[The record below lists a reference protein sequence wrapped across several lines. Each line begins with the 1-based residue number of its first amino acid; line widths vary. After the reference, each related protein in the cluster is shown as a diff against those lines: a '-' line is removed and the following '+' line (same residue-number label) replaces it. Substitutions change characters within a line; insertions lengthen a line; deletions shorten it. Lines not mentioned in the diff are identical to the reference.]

1 MDNYNVYHDIKSR
14 TGGEIYI
21 GVVGPVRTGKS
32 TFIKNFMDLLVIP
45 GIEDVNIKERAIDEL
60 PQSAS
65 GRTIMTTEPKFVPS
79 EAAVINLNED
89 CEVKVRLID
98 CVGFMVD
105 GASGHIE
112 DEHERMVKTP
122 WSDDS
127 IPFSQAAE
135 IGTRKVINEHST
147 VGVVVTSDGSFGE
160 LSRSSYEAA
169 EKTAVA
175 ELNNIGKPYVIILN
189 TSRPY
194 SEETAALAESM
205 MEEYHVSVIPVN
217 CEQIKKD
224 DITNIMNKLLME
236 FPVTRINYYIPK
248 WVEMLSMEHELK
260 QNLVGNIKNNMKKVN
275 ALKDMG
281 NYNFEYEGDYI
292 TGYNIKNYS
301 PENGVVNIGI
311 EFDECY
317 YYKIIS
323 DITGLEIDGEY
334 KLLSTLRELASGRNS
349 IRKIEN
355 ALDKVNITGYGV
367 VSPLMEEVQI
377 EEPEIIKH
385 GNKYGVKIRAVSPSI
400 HMIKANIETEIA
412 PIVGT
417 REQAEDLINY
427 INDSENPDGIWDTNI
442 FGKTVRQL
450 VEEGIYG
457 KINKLTDESQVKLQ
471 ETIQKVINDSNG
483 GLVCIII

>member
-45 GIEDVNIKERAIDEL
+45 NIEDVNIKERAIDEL

-79 EAAVINLNED
+79 EAAVIKLNED

-105 GASGHIE
+105 GAAGHIE

-169 EKTAVA
+169 EKPAVT

-281 NYNFEYEGDYI
+281 NYNFEYE
-292 TGYNIKNYS
+292 
-301 PENGVVNIGI
+301 VQL
-311 EFDECY
+311 
-317 YYKIIS
+317 
-323 DITGLEIDGEY
+323 LE
-334 KLLSTLRELASGRNS
+334 
-349 IRKIEN
+349 
-355 ALDKVNITGYGV
+355 
-367 VSPLMEEVQI
+367 
-377 EEPEIIKH
+377 H
-385 GNKYGVKIRAVSPSI
+385 
-400 HMIKANIETEIA
+400 
-412 PIVGT
+412 
-417 REQAEDLINY
+417 
-427 INDSENPDGIWDTNI
+427 
-442 FGKTVRQL
+442 
-450 VEEGIYG
+450 
-457 KINKLTDESQVKLQ
+457 
-471 ETIQKVINDSNG
+471 
-483 GLVCIII
+483 

>member
-32 TFIKNFMDLLVIP
+32 TFIKNFMDMLVIP
-45 GIEDVNIKERAIDEL
+45 NIEDVNSKERAIDEL

-65 GRTIMTTEPKFVPS
+65 GKMIMTTEPKFVPN
-79 EAAVINLNED
+79 EAVVINLNND

-98 CVGFMVD
+98 CVGFMVE
-105 GASGHIE
+105 GAAGHIE

-122 WSDDS
+122 WFEES

-135 IGTRKVINEHST
+135 IGTRKVINDHST
-147 VGVVVTSDGSFGE
+147 VGIVVTSDGSFGE
-160 LSRSSYEAA
+160 LRRDAYDAA
-169 EKTAVA
+169 EKLAIT
-175 ELNNIGKPYVIILN
+175 ELDSIGKPYIIILN
-189 TSRPY
+189 TTKPY
-194 SEETAALAESM
+194 SEDTLALVDGM
-205 MEEYHVSVIPVN
+205 KNEYKASVIPVN
-217 CEQIKKD
+217 CEQLKKD
-224 DITNIMNKLLME
+224 DINNIMGKLLME

-248 WVEMLSMEHELK
+248 WVEMLGPDHDLK
-260 QNLVGNIKNNMKKVN
+260 KNLIDNIKNNMNKVN
-275 ALKDMG
+275 VLKDMEG
-281 NYNFEYEGDYI
+281 YSFEHEGDYI
-292 TGYNIKNYS
+292 RGYNIKNYS
-301 PENGVVNIGI
+301 PEDGVVNIGI
-311 EFDECY
+311 EFDESY

-323 DITGLEIDGEY
+323 DITGLDIDGEY
-334 KLLSTLRELASGRNS
+334 KLLNTLKELASGRNS
-349 IRKIEN
+349 ISKIEN
-355 ALDKVNITGYGV
+355 ALDKVNITGYGI

-377 EEPEIIKH
+377 EEPEIIRH
-385 GNKYGVKIRAVSPSI
+385 GSKYGVKIRAVSPSI
-400 HMIKANIETEIA
+400 HLIRANIETEIA

-427 INDSENPDGIWDTNI
+427 INDSSNPDGIWETNI
-442 FGKTVRQL
+442 FGKTIRQL